1 MIFIFHIILIMLTYL
16 SIFQQNICD
25 AHLTLTGPSLS
36 LIFIWAHTHVCTH
49 TVVLYFFHPTTQQ
62 WEKSLIEG
70 SLSLV
75 KVVDADSQ
83 TTTTTQKYLLIILNR
98 NSPDNYK
105 MEFTEDFQLQQSN
118 PYLILK
124 NYENQSKEATIRGIW
139 FPNENERTKMN
150 DLLMNVLN
158 ELKNPTVVVSAA
170 AAALPTQT
178 PTQPIDRNA
187 ATAALFASLNIG
199 GSTSTSSSSSNSNS
213 NSNSNAN
220 QQQQSQQPTLD
231 KKSLQLSLLSLI
243 QDERFLDLI
252 HAQYLKVHNA
262 RTKNNNNNNNSRK

>member
-1 MIFIFHIILIMLTYL
+1 MIFIFHIILIMLTYF
-16 SIFQQNICD
+16 SIFQQNIYD
-25 AHLTLTGPSLS
+25 GHLTLTGPSLS
-36 LIFIWAHTHVCTH
+36 LIFVWAHTYACTH

-62 WEKSLIEG
+62 WEKSSIEG

-75 KVVDADSQ
+75 KVVDANSQ
-83 TTTTTQKYLLIILNR
+83 ITTTAQKYLLIILNR

-150 DLLMNVLN
+150 DLLMDVLN

-170 AAALPTQT
+170 AALPT
-178 PTQPIDRNA
+178 PTIDRNA

-199 GSTSTSSSSSNSNS
+199 GSTSTSSSSSNS

-252 HAQYLKVHNA
+252 HAQYLKVHSA

>member
-1 MIFIFHIILIMLTYL
+1 MDTRNDANLRLLKRTVNKGITDIIGNYT
-16 SIFQQNICD
+16 
-25 AHLTLTGPSLS
+25 A
-36 LIFIWAHTHVCTH
+36 TH
-49 TVVLYFFHPTTQQ
+49 VVLYFFHPTTQQ

-83 TTTTTQKYLLIILNR
+83 ITTTAQKYLLIILNR

-105 MEFTEDFQLQQSN
+105 MEFTKDFQLQQSN

-150 DLLMNVLN
+150 DLLMDVLN

-170 AAALPTQT
+170 AALPT
-178 PTQPIDRNA
+178 PTIDRNA

-199 GSTSTSSSSSNSNS
+199 GSTSTSSSSSNS

-262 RTKNNNNNNNSRK
+262 RTKNNNNNNSRK

>member
-25 AHLTLTGPSLS
+25 GHLTLTGPSLS
-36 LIFIWAHTHVCTH
+36 LLFVCAHAHVCTH

-83 TTTTTQKYLLIILNR
+83 TTSTTQKYLLIILNR

-105 MEFTEDFQLQQSN
+105 MEFTKDFQLQQSN

-158 ELKNPTVVVSAA
+158 ELKNPMVVVSAA

-199 GSTSTSSSSSNSNS
+199 GSTSTSSSSS